1 MIIAQ
6 QKRQENIAEY
16 LLYLWQVEDLLRACN
31 LDIDRIEK
39 SVIARYN
46 VDEQTR
52 HDIKEWYESLIKMME
67 LENVRERGH
76 IRVCHNVLIRL
87 NDLHQ
92 QLLANQSR
100 FPDYHADYYRTL
112 PYIVQLRA
120 TLPEENRPSEL
131 ETCFN
136 ALYGVML
143 LHMQGKEISQDTA
156 AAIAQISHF
165 IGMLA
170 AYYKRDEEKPLFGD
184 DEEEILGKRD

>member
-16 LLYLWQVEDLLRACN
+16 LLYLWQVEDLLRACH
-31 LDIDRIEK
+31 LDINTVDK
-39 SVIARYN
+39 AVIARYD
-46 VDEQTR
+46 VDEKTR
-52 HDIKEWYESLIKMME
+52 HDIREWYESLIKMME

-92 QLLANQSR
+92 QLLADQGR
-100 FPDYHADYYRTL
+100 FPEYHADYYRTL
-112 PYIVQLRA
+112 PFIVQLRA
-120 TLPEENRPSEL
+120 SLPEQDRPSEL

-136 ALYGVML
+136 ALYGVMM
-143 LHMQGKEISQDTA
+143 LHLQGKEISQDTA
-156 AAIAQISHF
+156 AAISQISHF

-184 DEEEILGKRD
+184 DLNDMDS

>member
-16 LLYLWQVEDLLRACN
+16 LLYLWQVEDLLRACK
-31 LDIDRIEK
+31 LDIDTVEK
-39 SVIARYN
+39 VIIARYD
-46 VDEQTR
+46 VDDKKR
-52 HDIKEWYESLIKMME
+52 HEVREWYESLIQMME
-67 LENVRERGH
+67 MENVREKGH
-76 IRVCHNVLIRL
+76 LRICHNVLIRL

-92 QLLANQSR
+92 QLMADQGR

-112 PYIVQLRA
+112 PHIVQLRA
-120 TLPEENRPSEL
+120 TLPEQERPGEL

-143 LHMQGKEISQDTA
+143 LHLQGKDISQDTA

-170 AYYKRDEEKPLFGD
+170 AYFKRDEERPLFGND
-184 DEEEILGKRD
+184 LTDI

>member
-6 QKRQENIAEY
+6 QKRKENIAEY
-16 LLYLWQVEDLLRACN
+16 LLYLWQVEDLLRACK
-31 LDIDRIEK
+31 LDIDTVDQMI
-39 SVIARYN
+39 IARYD
-46 VDEQTR
+46 VDDNTR
-52 HDIKEWYESLIKMME
+52 HEIREWYESLIKMME
-67 LENVRERGH
+67 LENVREKGL
-76 IRVCHNVLIRL
+76 IRICHNVLIRL

-92 QLLANQSR
+92 QLLADQGR

-120 TLPEENRPSEL
+120 SLPEAERPSEL

-143 LHMQGKEISQDTA
+143 LHLQGKDISQDTA
-156 AAIAQISHF
+156 AAVAQISHF

-184 DEEEILGKRD
+184 EVD

>member
-6 QKRQENIAEY
+6 AKRQENIAEY
-16 LLYLWQVEDLLRACN
+16 LLYMWQVEDIIRVSN
-31 LDIDRIEK
+31 LDIEVIDRNII
-39 SVIARYN
+39 SRHN
-46 VDEQTR
+46 VDDATR
-52 HDIKEWYESLIKMME
+52 AAMRDWWESLIKMME
-67 LENVRERGH
+67 LENVREKGH

-92 QLLANQSR
+92 QLLADQGR

-112 PYIVQLRA
+112 PHIVQLRSS
-120 TLPEENRPSEL
+120 LPEAERPGEL

-136 ALYGVML
+136 ALYGVMM
-143 LHMQGKEISQDTA
+143 LHLQGKEISQDTA
-156 AAIAQISHF
+156 AAISQISHF

-184 DEEEILGKRD
+184 NLIEN

>member
-6 QKRQENIAEY
+6 QKRKENIAEY
-16 LLYLWQVEDLLRACN
+16 LLYLWQVEDLLRACK
-31 LDIDRIEK
+31 LDIDTVVKTI
-39 SVIARYN
+39 IARYN
-46 VDEQTR
+46 VDDKTR

-76 IRVCHNVLIRL
+76 LRICHNVLIRL

-92 QLLANQSR
+92 QLLADQSR

-112 PYIVQLRA
+112 PHIVQLRS
-120 TLPEENRPSEL
+120 TLPEADRPSEL

-143 LHMQGKEISQDTA
+143 LHLQGKEISQDTA
-156 AAIAQISHF
+156 AAISQISHF

-170 AYYKRDEEKPLFGD
+170 AYFKRDEEKPLFG
-184 DEEEILGKRD
+184 EQME

>member
-6 QKRQENIAEY
+6 QKRKENIAEY
-16 LLYLWQVEDLLRACN
+16 LLYLWQVEDLLRACD
-31 LDIDRIEK
+31 LDIDRVEK
-39 SVIARYN
+39 IVIARYD
-46 VDEQTR
+46 VDENTR
-52 HDIKEWYESLIKMME
+52 HEIKEWYESLIKMME
-67 LENVRERGH
+67 LENVREKGH

-92 QLLANQSR
+92 QLLADQGR

-112 PYIVQLRA
+112 PFIVQLRA
-120 TLPEENRPSEL
+120 TLPEQDRPSEL

-143 LHMQGKEISQDTA
+143 LHLQGKEISQDTA
-156 AAIAQISHF
+156 AAISQISHF

-170 AYYKRDEEKPLFGD
+170 AYYKRDEETPLFGND
-184 DEEEILGKRD
+184 LIDIDK

>member
-16 LLYLWQVEDLLRACN
+16 LLYLWQVEDLLRACD
-31 LDIDRIEK
+31 LDIDKVEK
-39 SVIARYN
+39 TVISHYD
-46 VDEQTR
+46 VDEKAR
-52 HDIKEWYESLIKMME
+52 HEIKEWYESLIKMME
-67 LENVRERGH
+67 LENVREQGH

-87 NDLHQ
+87 NDLHV
-92 QLLANQSR
+92 QLLADQDR
-100 FPDYHADYYRTL
+100 FPEYHADYYRTL

-120 TLPEENRPSEL
+120 TLPEQDRPSEL

-136 ALYGVML
+136 ALYGVMM
-143 LHMQGKEISQDTA
+143 LHLQGKEISQETA
-156 AAIAQISHF
+156 AAISQISHF

-184 DEEEILGKRD
+184 DLNDN

>member
-1 MIIAQ
+1 MIIAH

-16 LLYLWQVEDLLRACN
+16 LLYLWQVEDLLRACR
-31 LDIDRIEK
+31 LDIDTVDQAVISRYDIDEEK
-39 SVIARYN
+39 
-46 VDEQTR
+46 R
-52 HDIKEWYESLIKMME
+52 HEVREWYESLIQMME
-67 LENVRERGH
+67 MENVRERGH

-92 QLLANQSR
+92 QLLADQGR

-120 TLPEENRPSEL
+120 TIPEDQRPTEL

-143 LHMQGKEISQDTA
+143 LHLQGKDISQDTA
-156 AAIAQISHF
+156 AAISQISHF
-165 IGMLA
+165 VGLLA
-170 AYYKRDEEKPLFGD
+170 AYYKRDEQTPLFGD
-184 DEEEILGKRD
+184 DLNDN

>member
-1 MIIAQ
+1 MIIAK

-31 LDIDRIEK
+31 LDIDKVEK
-39 SVIARYN
+39 AVIGRYD
-46 VDEQTR
+46 VHDKTR
-52 HDIKEWYESLIKMME
+52 SEIKDWYESLIKMME

-87 NDLHQ
+87 NDLHM
-92 QLLANQSR
+92 QLLANQDR

-112 PYIVQLRA
+112 PFIVQLRA
-120 TLPEENRPSEL
+120 TLPEQERPSEL

-136 ALYGVML
+136 ALYGVMI
-143 LHMQGKEISQDTA
+143 LHLQGKEISQDTA
-156 AAIAQISHF
+156 AAISQISHF

-184 DEEEILGKRD
+184 DLNDN

>member
-1 MIIAQ
+1 MIIAK

-31 LDIDRIEK
+31 LDIDKVEK
-39 SVIARYN
+39 AVIGRYD
-46 VDEQTR
+46 VDDKTR
-52 HDIKEWYESLIKMME
+52 NEIKDWYESLIKMME

-87 NDLHQ
+87 NDLHM
-92 QLLANQSR
+92 QLLANQDR

-112 PYIVQLRA
+112 PFIVQLRA
-120 TLPEENRPSEL
+120 TLPEQERPSEL

-136 ALYGVML
+136 ALYGVMM
-143 LHMQGKEISQDTA
+143 LHLQGKEISQDTA
-156 AAIAQISHF
+156 AAISQISHF

-170 AYYKRDEEKPLFGD
+170 AYYKCDEEKPLFGD
-184 DEEEILGKRD
+184 DLNDN

>member
-6 QKRQENIAEY
+6 QKRKENIAEY
-16 LLYLWQVEDLLRACN
+16 LLYLWQVEDLLRACR
-31 LDIDRIEK
+31 LDIDTVYK
-39 SVIARYN
+39 TVIARYE
-46 VDEQTR
+46 VDEKTR

-67 LENVRERGH
+67 LENVRDKGH

-92 QLLANQSR
+92 QLLADQGR

-112 PYIVQLRA
+112 PYIVQLRS
-120 TLPEENRPSEL
+120 TLPEQERPSEL

-143 LHMQGKEISQDTA
+143 LHLQGKEISQDTA
-156 AAIAQISHF
+156 AAISQISHF

-170 AYYKRDEEKPLFGD
+170 AYFKRDEESPLFGNDLID
-184 DEEEILGKRD
+184 D

>member
-6 QKRQENIAEY
+6 KKRKENIAEY
-16 LLYLWQVEDLLRACN
+16 LLYLWQVEDLLRACK
-31 LDIDRIEK
+31 LDIDLVDK
-39 SVIARYN
+39 AVISRYD
-46 VDEQTR
+46 VDEATR
-52 HDIKEWYESLIKMME
+52 HEMHEWYESLIKMME
-67 LENVRERGH
+67 LEGVREKGH

-92 QLLANQSR
+92 QLLADQGR
-100 FPDYHADYYRTL
+100 FPDYHTDYYRAL
-112 PYIVQLRA
+112 PHIVGLRA
-120 TLPEENRPSEL
+120 TLPEQDRPGEL

-143 LHMQGKEISQDTA
+143 LHLQGKEISQDTA
-156 AAIAQISHF
+156 AAISQISHF

-184 DEEEILGKRD
+184 DLNDN